1 MRNEERLVGLD
12 MIRQTQATM
21 MLKVAI
27 NRWDDAEE
35 VAVDLLALQGGRD
48 AHLSR
53 LTLCAAS
60 LAQRDLKE
68 ARPRLAL
75 LKDDDIEA
83 VRLKWVAAVLNP
95 STKLSPEVRSML
107 SIDPITRKNIA
118 MLRELK
124 EARVV
129 ADRQRLKQPT
139 DRRIFLSQLARM
151 RLAGQSERALTLL
164 ELAMKEMQE
173 EWVHGTIV
181 QSLLNYDAGR
191 MMTAVDLAEKL
202 QKCHSRNP
210 HLRSVLHHYADMG
223 HTTSPP
229 SEQSKIEWAFEQDL
243 DWREKW
249 SGHNVSVPPHMKTTD
264 LKKHAWRANAWVGL
278 ASEKGL
284 AALLKGKRQHQN
296 LPEDLPL
303 CIYTHLAGLMVTI
316 GGMPVDLGVPGTIQ
330 LDDIE
335 AANLLD
341 L

>member
-151 RLAGQSERALTLL
+151 RLAG
-164 ELAMKEMQE
+164 
-173 EWVHGTIV
+173 
-181 QSLLNYDAGR
+181 
-191 MMTAVDLAEKL
+191 
-202 QKCHSRNP
+202 
-210 HLRSVLHHYADMG
+210 
-223 HTTSPP
+223 
-229 SEQSKIEWAFEQDL
+229 
-243 DWREKW
+243 
-249 SGHNVSVPPHMKTTD
+249 
-264 LKKHAWRANAWVGL
+264 RANA
-278 ASEKGL
+278 
-284 AALLKGKRQHQN
+284 
-296 LPEDLPL
+296 PL
-303 CIYTHLAGLMVTI
+303 RCL
-316 GGMPVDLGVPGTIQ
+316 
-330 LDDIE
+330 
-335 AANLLD
+335 N
-341 L
+341 